1 MAMWLMLQQD
11 LADDYVI
18 ATNQTHTVRD
28 CVRDRVRRGRRRGLE
43 RYVEIDPQFVR
54 PAEVDL
60 LIGDPTKAKRDLGWE
75 PTTNF
80 EELIRL
86 MTRPTSSCSRPELSE
101 GSRRSRASID
111 RDADLALR
119 HRGARSLKLSI

>member
-1 MAMWLMLQQD
+1 MLQQD

-28 CVRDRVRRGRRRGLE
+28 CVQIAFDEAGVEGWE

-80 EELIRL
+80 EALIRL
-86 MTRPTSSCSRPELSE
+86 MTR
-101 GSRRSRASID
+101 
-111 RDADLALR
+111 ADLELLAT
-119 HRGARSLKLSI
+119 